1 MASRALLLA
10 VSNALKLT
18 YLVLKA
24 ACSSS
29 DDSLVSVPAEKIVFI
44 QSMMPVIERSTKNIR
59 GEVNKGSLL
68 PLLTVKGWL
77 KIL

>member
-24 ACSSS
+24 ACNSSG
-29 DDSLVSVPAEKIVFI
+29 DSLVSVPAQKVVFI
-44 QSMMPVIERSTKNIR
+44 QSMIPVVI
-59 GEVNKGSLL
+59 EVNKKYEAKSTRAVFC
-68 PLLTVKGWL
+68 PC
-77 KIL
+77 